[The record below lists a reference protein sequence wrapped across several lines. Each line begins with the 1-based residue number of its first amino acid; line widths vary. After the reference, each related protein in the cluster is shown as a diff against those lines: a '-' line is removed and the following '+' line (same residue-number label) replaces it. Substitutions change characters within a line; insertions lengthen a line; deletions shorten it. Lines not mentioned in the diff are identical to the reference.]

1 MNLCLFSTS
10 GVHGSYMTIEEF
22 EEEMILSSEITNE
35 QTHPPQ
41 IGDKV
46 IHFDGR
52 KGVINRIVKILSL
65 SIDKI
70 GFFEC
75 HIKEV

>member
-1 MNLCLFSTS
+1 MNGKIVL
-10 GVHGSYMTIEEF
+10 MQMRI
-22 EEEMILSSEITNE
+22 IKEIWPNEREKCPPSNE
-35 QTHPPQ
+35 QTYPPQ

-65 SIDKI
+65 STDKI